1 MVTVQQNLV
10 FEFVELGMD
19 QGPRQL
25 CQRRFPGNEGSVV
38 PRETRPNPVSPRVV
52 GEAIENEQALAIDQ
66 MTAYF
71 AGSVR
76 RR

>member
-1 MVTVQQNLV
+1 MVPAQQSLK

-19 QGPRQL
+19 QDLDSFARDDFLGMS
-25 CQRRFPGNEGSVV
+25 GSVV

-52 GEAIENEQALAIDQ
+52 REAIENEQTLAIDQ
-66 MTAYF
+66 MTPYF
-71 AGSVR
+71 AASAR

>member
-1 MVTVQQNLV
+1 VVPAQQSLM

-38 PRETRPNPVSPRVV
+38 PRETRLNPVSPWVV
-52 GEAIENEQALAIDQ
+52 REAIENEQALAIDQ

-71 AGSVR
+71 AASAR